1 MSHNTIFPSIRI
13 LSAATALL
21 GACAAFAQQ
30 PAAAPKPID
39 WTKAVPETSF
49 KGPKVNQDSSW
60 TARTPKIYG
69 NAQAKEQIWGVFEY
83 SFETKALWT
92 DNLTATFHVMLDAI
106 DVIKNSKG
114 QIPEDTPRFSYMTLT
129 LRYSDIPKGRD
140 HKICAI
146 LPPAALERF
155 GKPIG
160 IGVEV
165 AVGDTVVYTDDKNI
179 SPVLVAP
186 LQKLAQANPGGKLP
200 KWWEYINANAM
211 IQSKM
216 ARRNDYLVDRSK
228 TPFAVV
234 AIDDYLQ
241 SK

>member
-1 MSHNTIFPSIRI
+1 MSHNTIFPTIRI
-13 LSAATALL
+13 LSAAAALL
-21 GACAAFAQQ
+21 GAGASLAQQ

-49 KGPKVNQDSSW
+49 KAPKVNQENSW
-60 TARTPKIYG
+60 SARTPRIYG
-69 NAQAKEQIWGVFEY
+69 NSQNKEQTWGVFEY

-92 DNLTATFHVMLDAI
+92 DNMSATFHIMLDAV

-114 QIPEDTPRFSYMTLT
+114 QIPDDTPRFSYMTLT
-129 LRYSDIPKGRD
+129 LRYSDIPKGKD
-140 HKICAI
+140 HKICAV

-155 GKPIG
+155 GKPIA
-160 IGVEV
+160 IGLEV
-165 AVGDTVVYTDDKNI
+165 TVGDTVVYADDKN
-179 SPVLVAP
+179 VAP
-186 LQKLAQANPGGKLP
+186 LLAGAMQKVAAANNSVKLP
-200 KWWEYINANAM
+200 KWWEFVNAYPQ

-216 ARRNDYLVDRSK
+216 ARRNDYLVDRAK

-234 AIDDYLQ
+234 AIDDYLI

>member
-49 KGPKVNQDSSW
+49 KGRRVNQDSSW

-165 AVGDTVVYTDDKNI
+165 AVGDTAVYTDDKNI

>member
-69 NAQAKEQIWGVFEY
+69 NAQAKEQIWGVFES